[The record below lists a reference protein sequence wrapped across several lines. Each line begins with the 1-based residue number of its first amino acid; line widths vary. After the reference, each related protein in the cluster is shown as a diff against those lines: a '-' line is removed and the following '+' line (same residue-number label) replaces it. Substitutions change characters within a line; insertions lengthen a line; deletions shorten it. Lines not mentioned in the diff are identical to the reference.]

1 MSRYSGAA
9 GRGASRTLAAVRRAE
24 AETRQAAAAAER
36 AERWER
42 LHAAEHI
49 KGTRTPRV
57 ELLDLD
63 ALYVVPRFDDERT
76 YSRWIGDAPWQ
87 R

>member
-24 AETRQAAAAAER
+24 AETRQAAYDALGARRNSRRIKPGTAKYGEPEPLTAA
-36 AERWER
+36 
-42 LHAAEHI
+42 
-49 KGTRTPRV
+49 
-57 ELLDLD
+57 DLD